1 MIVWVKRVDF
11 RLVLKLD
18 CSNLIWLNIGKDFNI
33 FNCLFLMIWLILIW
47 ILVVDNFILVKCNFW
62 KMILELVIEIRG
74 ILFVI
79 IWWLFFLIWIF
90 NCFICFNWDF
100 S

>member
-1 MIVWVKRVDF
+1 MIVWVNRVDF

-47 ILVVDNFILVKCNFW
+47 MLVVDNFILVKCNFW

-79 IWWLFFLIWIF
+79 IWRLFFLIWIF

>member
-1 MIVWVKRVDF
+1 MIVWVNRVDF

-18 CSNLIWLNIGKDFNI
+18 CSNLIWLNIEKDFNI

-47 ILVVDNFILVKCNFW
+47 MLVVDNFILVKCNFW
-62 KMILELVIEIRG
+62 KMILELIIEIRG

-90 NCFICFNWDF
+90 NFFICFNWDF